1 MRKKLCIVLSVL
13 LTRCNKFVIIF
24 SIGELYLRFVNI
36 LTRVKVTIKSLS
48 TEVSI
53 YEKNIFF

>member
-24 SIGELYLRFVNI
+24 SIGELYLRFVNDFDESESYN
-36 LTRVKVTIKSLS
+36 KVTFNR
-48 TEVSI
+48 SI
-53 YEKNIFF
+53 YL